1 MIPPLE
7 EFLAYELFSTLDRHL
22 AKQIAT
28 VAGAQS
34 RLAGHA
40 AALASAMLRRG
51 HVCAD
56 LRQPPQFN
64 DEVGLPTMPW
74 PQIAEWRGDLLASGV
89 VASDGRDFKP
99 LVLDAEGRLYLHRYY
114 EYERRLATAIGRR
127 AEAGRFRVIVGG
139 PGTGKTTRILDELVT
154 LAVREPA
161 PRIELA
167 APTGKAAQRMEESI
181 AVGLGRLTL
190 DAAILARI
198 PRSASTLHRLLGAR
212 SDSAFFRHNASRP
225 LPADVVIV
233 DEASMVDLPLM
244 AKLFDAL
251 HADAE
256 VILVGDPD
264 QLASVE
270 AGAVLADIA
279 TAAQQCR
286 DPLSGLG
293 RALTTLTQ
301 QHRYAAE
308 SGIGKLCNAIRIGD
322 ADAVLDTLTGGDHV
336 DVRLRPLPG
345 RDALATR
352 LQDSAAVTQLQA
364 ALSHGQPADI
374 LRELGRSR
382 ILCPTRRGTAGVE
395 SINEIIAVLLEDKG
409 VLRAAG
415 ASLDRR
421 PIVLTRNDHGLQLFN
436 GDTGVIIAA
445 ASEDRT
451 HRPLQAFFPGAGDT
465 LRSVPAVRLPPH
477 ETAFAM
483 TVHRS
488 QGSEFDAV
496 LLILP
501 PMTGPLLT
509 RELLYTAVSRA
520 RRDVEIWGD
529 AETLRAACARRVART
544 SGLADR
550 LLEENAR

>member
-1 MIPPLE
+1 VIPPLE
-7 EFLAYELFSTLDRHL
+7 EFLAHELFSTLDRHL
-22 AKQIAT
+22 ARQIAT

-51 HVCAD
+51 HVCVD

-99 LVLDAEGRLYLHRYY
+99 LVLDTEGRLYLHRYDA
-114 EYERRLATAIGRR
+114 YERRLATAIGRR

-139 PGTGKTTRILDELVT
+139 PGTGKTTRILAELVA

-181 AVGLGRLTL
+181 AAGLGRLTL
-190 DAAILARI
+190 DAATLARI

-244 AKLFDAL
+244 AKLLDAL

-270 AGAVLADIA
+270 AGTVLADIVA
-279 TAAQQCR
+279 GSPENRITR
-286 DPLSGLG
+286 
-293 RALTTLTQ
+293 LTI
-301 QHRYAAE
+301 QHRFKDSPNIVAAAAAIRDGDVDATFAAISNSGPDVRWVDSVDAPDLAAE
-308 SGIGKLCNAIRIGD
+308 
-322 ADAVLDTLTGGDHV
+322 VLDLVVEHAQHV
-336 DVRLRPLPG
+336 MKLASDG
-345 RDALATR
+345 QISDALALKGELQVLCAHRNRKMGVAGWNRVIEER
-352 LQDSAAVTQLQA
+352 LGLAASNQWYV
-364 ALSHGQPADI
+364 G
-374 LRELGRSR
+374 
-382 ILCPTRRGTAGVE
+382 
-395 SINEIIAVLLEDKG
+395 
-409 VLRAAG
+409 
-415 ASLDRR
+415 R
-421 PIVLTRNDHGLQLFN
+421 PIIVTENDRTSGLFN
-436 GDTGVIIAA
+436 GDVAVV
-445 ASEDRT
+445 
-451 HRPLQAFFPGAGDT
+451 GADGSRRVACFSTD
-465 LRSVPAVRLPPH
+465 PAKSAIPVTRLPNV
-477 ETAFAM
+477 E
-483 TVHRS
+483 TVHALTIHKS
-488 QGSEFDAV
+488 QGSEYDHVIVV
-496 LLILP
+496 LPEHQSRI
-501 PMTGPLLT
+501 LT
-509 RELLYTAVSRA
+509 RELLYTGVTRA
-520 RRDVEIWGD
+520 KQRLTVIGPREAIQD
-529 AETLRAACARRVART
+529 AVARPIRRAT
-544 SGLADR
+544 GLAVR
-550 LLEENAR
+550 LIHH